1 MAVIYDISTG
11 DILPENP
18 GTTCLDE
25 YAGIPE
31 CNTALQTIQTDAADS
46 EAGPCDAYMT
56 LIQQL
61 LKEP

>member
-18 GTTCLDE
+18 GITCLDR
-25 YAGIPE
+25 YAEIPE
-31 CNTALQTIQTDAADS
+31 SNTALQTIQTDAADS
-46 EAGPCDAYMT
+46 EAGSCDAYMT

-61 LKEP
+61 FKEL